1 MQTSKGKIYL
11 PGRDEL
17 FNFSNE
23 ILLLHR
29 NKFLF
34 SPNEKGAF
42 CKITR
47 RCKKKRRRRNKTKKQ
62 NKKKAGS
69 KKKRNK

>member
-29 NKFLF
+29 NKFLL

-42 CKITR
+42 YKTTR
-47 RCKKKRRRRNKTKKQ
+47 RCKKKRRRNKTKKQ